1 MLFLRKIINIFNFRS
16 RYLICGNQVGL
27 FIWDL
32 IQLKLI
38 GKFESK
44 NAEILGSEDHNKV
57 YIKTDEGIF
66 HLNSS
71 SMQTSKLFD
80 ATRNIQAGTIA
91 HHERIYFIEKDSSK
105 TNHLRFF
112 STNLEKPNVNHVI
125 NQKSSEELEDFNNIK
140 ASLDELK
147 VTVNENIY
155 HARQAPPIDPE
166 MITKKLSLCSE
177 SIIKSAMPL

>member
-1 MLFLRKIINIFNFRS
+1 MQKGCKETHWFLSDPNLGECRPGCKRCHGPS
-16 RYLICGNQVGL
+16 GSQDH
-27 FIWDL
+27 IWGG
-32 IQLKLI
+32 Q
-38 GKFESK
+38 E
-44 NAEILGSEDHNKV
+44 
-57 YIKTDEGIF
+57 EG
-66 HLNSS
+66 
-71 SMQTSKLFD
+71 
-80 ATRNIQAGTIA
+80 
-91 HHERIYFIEKDSSK
+91 KDSSK

-112 STNLEKPNVNHVI
+112 STNLEKPNVNHVM